1 MLASALVEK
10 CLARYGLTG
19 TVLAS
24 VPGERLE
31 GLHFRHPLADVDRAT
46 TAPRRSTSPTTRPRK
61 TAPASSTRRPPT
73 ASTTSTRAA
82 PTAWRS
88 TTSSIRS
95 RATASTTDALPLFG
109 GLHIWKAQPAIVDAL
124 RDAGRLLAS
133 STLVHSYPHCWRH
146 KTPVVYRAAAQW
158 FVRMDEPD
166 DATRGVFA
174 IDPAPQTLR
183 ECALDAIDATAFY
196 PENGRARLHDM
207 IAHRPDWCISR
218 QRNWGVPLPF
228 FLHKVSGELHPDTL
242 ALIDRAAAIVAEGGV
257 EAWSRLTA
265 EEVLGA
271 EGERSAAHYAKSND
285 ILDVWF
291 DSGSTFFHVLRGSHP
306 GTTSPDDDG
315 RKPEA
320 DLYLEGHDQH
330 RGWFHS
336 SLLIACAIEGH
347 APYRGLLTHGFTV
360 DGSGRKMSKSLGNF
374 VALHEV
380 TAKLGAEIIRLWCAS
395 TDYSGDLA
403 IDDKILARVVDAY
416 RRIRNTLRFLLANT
430 SDFDPSTDAVALAD
444 MLEIDRW
451 ALARTAA
458 LQAEIVGRID
468 PRARRL
474 QRRPLRRL
482 RVPSGRRQ
490 AAGVLLGRPRRVLPR
505 HPEGPPLHDGD
516 GVARAPLGADRA
528 LAHRPRDAALDGALP
543 ELHRRGGVEGVR
555 PEGLA
560 VDLRRGLQRRARVGT
575 TRRCS
580 RKWARIARRARGVEH
595 ARSRRCAPRA
605 SSARRCRPRSTI
617 KAGPA
622 TQRSARH
629 PRRRPALRPDHL
641 GGARRAARRRGR
653 RQRVLRRARR
663 SRARPSA
670 SAAGTTAPTSAP
682 IRRIRRSAA
691 AAPPTCSAP
700 ASRARVA

>member
-1 MLASALVEK
+1 
-10 CLARYGLTG
+10 
-19 TVLAS
+19 
-24 VPGERLE
+24 
-31 GLHFRHPLADVDRAT
+31 
-46 TAPRRSTSPTTRPRK
+46 
-61 TAPASSTRRPPT
+61 
-73 ASTTSTRAA
+73 
-82 PTAWRS
+82 
-88 TTSSIRS
+88 
-95 RATASTTDALPLFG
+95 
-109 GLHIWKAQPAIVDAL
+109 
-124 RDAGRLLAS
+124 
-133 STLVHSYPHCWRH
+133 
-146 KTPVVYRAAAQW
+146 
-158 FVRMDEPD
+158 
-166 DATRGVFA
+166 
-174 IDPAPQTLR
+174 
-183 ECALDAIDATAFY
+183 
-196 PENGRARLHDM
+196 M

-242 ALIDRAAAIVAEGGV
+242 ALIDRAAEIVAEGGV

-271 EGERSAAHYAKSND
+271 EGELSAAHYAKSND

-468 PRARRL
+468 PARGVFSGGHYGAYEFHPVVAKLQVFCSEDLGAFYLDILKDRL
-474 QRRPLRRL
+474 YTT
-482 RVPSGRRQ
+482 
-490 AAGVLLGRPRRVLPR
+490 AT
-505 HPEGPPLHDGD
+505 

-528 LAHRPRDAALDGALP
+528 LAHQPRDAALDGALP
-543 ELHRRGGVEGVR
+543 QLHRRGSVEGVR
-555 PEGLA
+555 AEGVA
-560 VDLRRGLQRRARVGT
+560 VDLRRGLQRRERVG
-575 TRRCS
+575 R
-580 RKWARIARRARGVEH
+580 
-595 ARSRRCAPRA
+595 
-605 SSARRCRPRSTI
+605 
-617 KAGPA
+617 
-622 TQRSARH
+622 
-629 PRRRPALRPDHL
+629 
-641 GGARRAARRRGR
+641 RRAARQVGAHRRRAGGVEQEDRGAARRGPPR
-653 RQRVLRRARR
+653 LV
-663 SRARPSA
+663 
-670 SAAGTTAPTSAP
+670 AAGRGHGQGRSGDASICSP
-682 IRRIRRSAA
+682 RSAT
-691 AAPPTCSAP
+691 TC
-700 ASRARVA
+700 ASS